1 MHFRHRLIHLH
12 TRSTQDTSLRHRKQF
27 HWSEEDYHQSA
38 RESRPGKYSNSIGSF
53 MSQEMSEW
61 EMIPPRSPQFGE
73 LWEAVVKSMK
83 HHLRRIVGV
92 QILSLEELNIL
103 VIQIEG
109 FQISQPLSAMSSDPN
124 HLQLITPA
132 QFFLGKSAR
141 ELPTARHSDDKLHLG
156 QRFKLLEESK
166 RSFRKA
172 WYRDYLVTLQI
183 RERWIQSGHSFQLG
197 DLVLVAENCGTQNII
212 QSYHTSE
219 N

>member
-38 RESRPGKYSNSIGSF
+38 RKSRPGRYSNSIGSF

-61 EMIPPRSPQFGE
+61 EMIPPRSPQFGG

-92 QILSLEELNIL
+92 QIRSLEELNIL

-132 QFFLGKSAR
+132 QFFGANPQESYLR
-141 ELPTARHSDDKLHLG
+141 PVILMINFISDKDSNYLKNRRGHLG
-156 QRFKLLEESK
+156 RHGI
-166 RSFRKA
+166 
-172 WYRDYLVTLQI
+172 VIT
-183 RERWIQSGHSFQLG
+183 
-197 DLVLVAENCGTQNII
+197 
-212 QSYHTSE
+212 
-219 N
+219 